1 MSAELESV
9 ESVLE
14 KAGKEP
20 LEEGELTE
28 LRRVL
33 YGKAAKYENRRSV
46 PADIAA
52 VSLG

>member
-9 ESVLE
+9 ESLLE

-33 YGKAAKYENRRSV
+33 YGKAAKYEHRRSV
-46 PADIAA
+46 HAGIAA
-52 VSLG
+52 V